1 MPGSLKL
8 MFFALV
14 LMISQI
20 ALAQQPADK
29 YNDPAKAA
37 APTARRPVPKKGIAE
52 EDVAAKAPKLTPD
65 QELGYQTL
73 ELAESQARGLEAPM
87 RSFSLLQIAGA
98 YATADQS
105 KARKL
110 LQDSF
115 SASLAIQDDDTTKR
129 SLQIDIFRAL
139 LPISQSDVEERLT
152 QADPAARTQASQII
166 IGNYTQKKQFDKAID
181 LVQQM
186 TTWDEF
192 PYVAATQLLEAM
204 PAEMS
209 GEKQALF
216 ASAVASYRAH
226 EHKRIML
233 GSIETMVARFGPS
246 MPPKLALE
254 AIDEILSQAHKNADQ
269 YSVSVGGSEGSAS
282 FKSMYEYELFTL
294 LPLLRK
300 LDETRAD
307 QLLEENTPLKTTV
320 QRYPNGMDSIDPKP
334 VAAPGKDAPPSPG
347 LSMRVMRGGGGG
359 GGDLSGETAIR
370 DEMQRRTD
378 LILKMAETDP
388 TQAVAQATALP
399 VTLGPFRP
407 SPRADALESI
417 ARMSA
422 KKQPAGARTA
432 LAELRKAVKEMEP
445 RLQIQHLSTAAKIYL
460 EMDDKDKAEDVVTEG
475 LGIAGKM
482 LDVDMNPDDPNKAL
496 KAWWPSADAYRR
508 FVEIETNIS
517 HPAAAKLIQE
527 IKDPDMRTTES
538 IMFGRA
544 LLGVPTK
551 MYRMVV
557 MTKESQ
563 MNFNFS
569 DR

>member
-1 MPGSLKL
+1 MRHISGMTLLALSLL
-8 MFFALV
+8 
-14 LMISQI
+14 ISPL
-20 ALAQQPADK
+20 ALAQQP
-29 YNDPAKAA
+29 NAA
-37 APTARRPVPKKGIAE
+37 APRHDAPLAKKKSAKDAANPKA
-52 EDVAAKAPKLTPD
+52 KLTPD

-73 ELAESQARGLEAPM
+73 ESAESQARGLEAPM

-98 YATADQS
+98 YTTTDQP

-129 SLQIDIFRAL
+129 NLQIDIFRAL

-152 QADPAARTQASQII
+152 QADPAARSQASQTL

-186 TTWDEF
+186 TSSDEF
-192 PYVAATQLLEAM
+192 PYVAGTQLLEAM

-226 EHKRIML
+226 EHKRIMM

-254 AIDEILSQAHKNADQ
+254 AIDEILSQSKKNADQ
-269 YSVSVGGSEGSAS
+269 YSVSVGGSEGDAS

-307 QLLEENTPLKTTV
+307 QLLEENAPLKTTV
-320 QRYPNGMDSIDPKP
+320 QRFPNGMDSISPKP
-334 VAAPGKDAPPSPG
+334 AAAPGKDAPPSPG
-347 LSMRVMRGGGGG
+347 VMMRVMGG
-359 GGDLSGETAIR
+359 GGDISGETAIR
-370 DEMQRRTD
+370 EEMQRRTD

-388 TQAVAQATALP
+388 TQAVAQASALP

-482 LDVDMNPDDPNKAL
+482 LDADMNPDDPNKAL

-551 MYRMVV
+551 MYRVV
-557 MTKESQ
+557 VATKESN